1 MHKHL
6 PGVVTSNSEGLHSN
20 ATCSLR
26 ISREATTSSVHS
38 GRRSSQR
45 FESDFLRIAYSR
57 KQRPSG
63 LLARRT
69 CANPYNAVY
78 LCAVRRDCATI
89 KDHLSA
95 DAIAAL
101 PLHCIASIQRV
112 VRGAPHCRNIFSD
125 MKVGLTG
132 NGIVVVYNDI
142 EVAIIEEY

>member
-6 PGVVTSNSEGLHSN
+6 PGLVTSISKGLQSN
-20 ATCSLR
+20 ATCYSR
-26 ISREATTSSVHS
+26 ISREATTCSVHS
-38 GRRSSQR
+38 GQHSSQR

-57 KQRPSG
+57 KQRPWG

-78 LCAVRRDCATI
+78 ICAVRRDCATI
-89 KDHLSA
+89 KNHLSA

-112 VRGAPHCRNIFSD
+112 VRGAPHCKNILSD
-125 MKVGLTG
+125 MKVGLT
-132 NGIVVVYNDI
+132 
-142 EVAIIEEY
+142 